1 VPTTQQDEKR
11 KLEKLRSILFAEE
24 RAKIERL
31 NKLLDRKDDSL
42 AEKVVPII
50 DDELHKFEQHFPKTY
65 QLAVDRIIEHKLKQ
79 SQDQLLDVL
88 YPIIGKMIRKYLAQQ
103 LQELRESVQKQVRQS
118 YFGRFRESVTGVR
131 EGDRILSEASAS
143 KVEEAYVIEQHSG
156 LLMGSASNSS
166 IVDKD
171 MLAGMLT
178 AIKSFV
184 VDAFQRGDTFLET
197 INYAGYQIIVQDYYT
212 FYVALAVNG
221 HLTTQ
226 EYETLQERIDSFCR
240 KELTGSS
247 TSDDYRTHA
256 RLGNALQDYFMKTPQ
271 LYDQ

>member
-1 VPTTQQDEKR
+1 MPTTPQDESR
-11 KLEKLRSILFAEE
+11 KLELLRSILFAEE
-24 RAKIERL
+24 RAKIEHL
-31 NKLLDRKDDSL
+31 NHILEEQDAL

-79 SQDQLLDVL
+79 SQAQLLDIL

-103 LQELRESVQKQVRQS
+103 LQEIRENVQQQVKQS
-118 YFGRFRESVTGVR
+118 YFGRFRESVTGVQ
-131 EGDRILSEASAS
+131 ESDRILSEASAG

-156 LLMGSASNSS
+156 LLLGSASGSN
-166 IVDKD
+166 VMDKE

-197 INYAGYQIIVQDYYT
+197 INYAGYQIIIQDYYT
-212 FYVALAVNG
+212 FYVALAVDG
-221 HLTTQ
+221 RLTTQ
-226 EYETLQERIDSFCR
+226 EYETLQKRIDAFCK
-240 KELTGSS
+240 KELTGKSAS
-247 TSDDYRTHA
+247 EDYRTHA
-256 RLGNALQDYFMKTPQ
+256 RLGHALQDYFMKTPK
-271 LYDQ
+271 LL